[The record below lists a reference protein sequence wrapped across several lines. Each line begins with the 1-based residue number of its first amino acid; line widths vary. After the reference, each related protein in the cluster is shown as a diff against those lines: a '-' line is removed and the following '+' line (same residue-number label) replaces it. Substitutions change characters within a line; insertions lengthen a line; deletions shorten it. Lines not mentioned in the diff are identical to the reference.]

1 VADHHH
7 HDVVTHDTPDDQ
19 YRETPIGAGYEHTD
33 ANVWLIAKFVVGLI
47 VAAVIIHFGL
57 ALLFN
62 VFVSQRVARV
72 EPRFPLATTEGERL
86 PPEPRLQRFPRED
99 IMRFRTGEEALLQ
112 NYGWIDQKAGVVH
125 IPIQDAMRLVLERK
139 MLQSR
144 PDPGATAA
152 DMLPADSSAGR
163 TLANRR

>member
-1 VADHHH
+1 MVDHHDTVAH
-7 HDVVTHDTPDDQ
+7 GTPDDQ
-19 YRETPIGAGYEHTD
+19 YRETPLGAQHEHTD
-33 ANVWLIAKFVVGLI
+33 ANVWVIAKFMLWLAL
-47 VAAVIIHFGL
+47 AALLIHFGL

-62 VFVSQRVARV
+62 LFVQQRVERA
-72 EPRFPLATTEGERL
+72 EPRFPLATAEGERL

-144 PDPGATAA
+144 PEPDAPAA

-163 TLANRR
+163 TLVGRR